1 MTNFNCM
8 ARFRLPSVCHDRKD
22 SDVDGNLPAA
32 LVVKAEPQ
40 KVQKQNRKASG
51 AGSKVPEK
59 SVAIAPRD
67 NSKLDRQARS
77 VSFAGQSTTLPLP
90 MNERNRLQRA
100 TSDKNLLNAG
110 QTPPPAK
117 PINWPRPSRQESRT
131 VEKSLL
137 ETAGLTESDA
147 KLYRARN
154 ISIIGATI
162 ADKRADV
169 EIEHL
174 GKGKCSNVYK
184 TSYAE
189 GDGGVVYRAF
199 KPLSNV
205 IKSNGAIASGI
216 ELEDPRIA
224 MRNIVVCELAQEL
237 GFDVVDPVR
246 VAIRA
251 LPEGMEEI
259 GLETKLV
266 TDGIQGDRLVD
277 LLSLEPNIYSNPK
290 IWPGLMQLQL
300 LDALTG
306 QIDRH
311 AGNWFICNVDGVLK
325 IVGID
330 HDLCFGAEI
339 RHPDDAGQGSV
350 LSNNIMRTGVR
361 GPVFHGVEMPPVVD
375 VSMASAIET
384 LSDAR
389 LAEIIGD
396 KLSPAEIAS
405 AQTRLT
411 ALQGHIA
418 ALREKKQVIQPS
430 EWSAPHVRDLLLDE
444 KRPRDDS
451 YILREFKALK
461 QASMITPSDTAST
474 HPSSSHLSFSAASTG
489 ALSRSIPEGNGLGGG
504 NFFDSSTKASPAP
517 SSGAPPY
524 HTPDM
529 TKIRTRAKMNEGSPF
544 KSASGDE

>member
-1 MTNFNCM
+1 MTNFTCTP
-8 ARFRLPSVCHDRKD
+8 RFCLPSVCHDRKD
-22 SDVDGNLPAA
+22 SDADGNLPDAS
-32 LVVKAEPQ
+32 VVKAETQ
-40 KVQKQNRKASG
+40 KVQKKNRKTSG
-51 AGSKVPEK
+51 TGSRVPEK
-59 SVAIAPRD
+59 SVVIAPRD

-77 VSFAGQSTTLPLP
+77 VSFAGPSTTLPLP
-90 MNERNRLQRA
+90 MNERKTLQRA
-100 TSDKNLLNAG
+100 TSDKNLLNAR

-117 PINWPRPSRQESRT
+117 QMNWPRPSRQESRT

-169 EIEHL
+169 KIEHL

-189 GDGGVVYRAF
+189 EDGGVVYRAF

-216 ELEDPRIA
+216 EPEDPRIA
-224 MRNIVVCELAQEL
+224 MRNIVVCDLAQEL

-311 AGNWFICNVDGVLK
+311 AGNWFICNVDGALK

-330 HDLCFGAEI
+330 HDLCFGAQI

-350 LSNNIMRTGVR
+350 LSNNPMRTGVR
-361 GPVFHGVEMPPVVD
+361 GPVFHGVQMPPVVD

-396 KLSPAEIAS
+396 KLSPAEIAA

-418 ALREKKQVIQPS
+418 SLREKKQVIQPS
-430 EWSAPHVRDLLLDE
+430 KWSAPHVRDLLLDE

-474 HPSSSHLSFSAASTG
+474 HPSSSHLSFSAMPTR
-489 ALSRSIPEGNGLGGG
+489 ALSGSIPEGNGLGGG
-504 NFFDSSTKASPAP
+504 NFLHSSTIASPAP